1 MPLFEYR
8 CTECDE
14 KFEKLVYSSQ
24 TEPVKCDNCGSE
36 QTEKLFS
43 TFASAGFSGSSAS
56 SAASGCG
63 CGSSSGFT

>member
-14 KFEKLVYSSQ
+14 KFEKLVFSSQ
-24 TEPVKCDNCGSE
+24 TEPVKCEHCGSE
-36 QTEKLFS
+36 HTEKLFS
-43 TFASAGFSGSSAS
+43 TFASAGFSSTSAS
-56 SAASGCG
+56 GSASGCG